1 VSLSGNLGFVSL
13 DEVLRLLTRSKQRG
27 AVDIKGEK
35 VHGRVFVDRG
45 AVGLATTFTDEA
57 LRRHLIKSGLVE
69 AAQLDSVIE
78 GRSNLAKVTES
89 DGGAM
94 TDLLREMSVESIYQL
109 GLQGETF
116 EVYENQ
122 TSPYTSPKPFDLED
136 LLGDAK
142 QRLNDW
148 AEVTKMV
155 SDLERH
161 LRFRRDLGE
170 REQVT
175 IAKDAWRVL
184 SEVGQGSSVRA
195 LADELGTTEFW
206 AARVAARL
214 IEENL
219 LTLDAPPMVTETV
232 APSWEYQA
240 PVVEETADEEPVLH
254 EEPAVEEEPIF
265 ATEAAIE
272 EQHGEAAEVD
282 DTLAD
287 SAEVDPNQS
296 WWKEPDPEPVEDADL
311 EGVAAASDTMVETAT
326 LPDVEEDTE
335 AFLEKVFSDMEP
347 TEETDEGYGLLRRRR
362 MGVLRDLSND
372 A

>member
-45 AVGLATTFTDEA
+45 AVGLATTFTDES

-78 GRSNLAKVTES
+78 GRANLAKVTES

-94 TDLLREMSVESIYQL
+94 TALLREMSVESIYQL
-109 GLQGETF
+109 GMQGESF

-122 TSPYTSPKPFDLED
+122 TSPFVSPKPFDLEE

-148 AEVTKMV
+148 AEVTKVV
-155 SDLERH
+155 SDLDRH

-184 SEVGQGSSVRA
+184 SEVGRGSSVRA

-214 IEENL
+214 IDEDL
-219 LTLDAPPMVTETV
+219 LTVDPAPTVPEASHTTWAFEVPVAAEATEPPT
-232 APSWEYQA
+232 AMAEDETN
-240 PVVEETADEEPVLH
+240 VEDVFAAADEPV
-254 EEPAVEEEPIF
+254 
-265 ATEAAIE
+265 
-272 EQHGEAAEVD
+272 GEDRAED
-282 DTLAD
+282 AYIASD
-287 SAEVDPNQS
+287 SLEVDPNQS
-296 WWKEPDPEPVEDADL
+296 WWKEPEPEADG
-311 EGVAAASDTMVETAT
+311 EGSEEAVTEAATIVGTEER
-326 LPDVEEDTE
+326 PDVEEDTE

-347 TEETDEGYGLLRRRR
+347 AEESDEGYGLLRRRR
-362 MGVLRDLSND
+362 MGVLRDTSTD

>member
-45 AVGLATTFTDEA
+45 AVGLATTFTDES

-78 GRSNLAKVTES
+78 GRANLAKVTES

-94 TDLLREMSVESIYQL
+94 TALLREMSVESIYQL
-109 GLQGETF
+109 GMQGENF

-122 TSPYTSPKPFDLED
+122 TSPFVSPKAFDLEE

-148 AEVTKMV
+148 AEVTKVV
-155 SDLERH
+155 SDLDRH

-170 REQVT
+170 RDQVT

-214 IEENL
+214 IDEDL
-219 LTLDAPPMVTETV
+219 LTIDPAPTVPEVTTTWAYEAPIAEDTEIPATPAEEETG
-232 APSWEYQA
+232 
-240 PVVEETADEEPVLH
+240 VEEVFANAEEQA
-254 EEPAVEEEPIF
+254 AVESVEESY
-265 ATEAAIE
+265 
-272 EQHGEAAEVD
+272 
-282 DTLAD
+282 AD
-287 SAEVDPNQS
+287 ASFEVDPNQS
-296 WWKEPDPEPVEDADL
+296 WWKEPEPEADA
-311 EGVAAASDTMVETAT
+311 EGSEEAAAVESATIVETEAR
-326 LPDVEEDTE
+326 PDVEEDTE

-347 TEETDEGYGLLRRRR
+347 AEESDEGYGLLRRRR
-362 MGVLRDLSND
+362 MGVLRDTSTD